1 MNDAIDFSTEYQQ
14 HNARQSKSRKVSTE
28 SMKLSAISTALI
40 KMKILLVLAER
51 HLGFPPFANQNRWFS
66 TLRSEAQMLS

>member
-1 MNDAIDFSTEYQQ
+1 MESLIVNDAIDFSTEYQQ

-40 KMKILLVLAER
+40 KMKNHLVRAER
-51 HLGFPPFANQNRWFS
+51 RLEFPPSA
-66 TLRSEAQMLS
+66 A